1 MSGPKYV
8 SVYWEQEKKFTTQK
22 ISCVRNP
29 SQLKNSKLVDDVEHQ
44 GREKDKLQ
52 NGWQC
57 FPGRIIAI
65 GAKKKTT
72 EAKGFLKY
80 QEITAAER
88 EGGKIAGT
96 QSVLDSSSAES
107 DSSSSSTCYDN
118 IPSTFFESQLQA
130 KLNENIPSSQQL
142 QSKDKA
148 KAKIP
153 STTSESQLQSKDK
166 TKKASKSA
174 RVSDGDSDV
183 EELQFKAK
191 TEKASRPKSAT
202 AELSDGDSDSD
213 LLSREELLLKLKKVN
228 KEKKALEKENEI
240 LRRNNIILQK

>member
-44 GREKDKLQ
+44 GRDKDKPQ

-65 GAKKKTT
+65 GGESFKTYLQPESTQIINNFHFLAKKKSI

-88 EGGKIAGT
+88 EGGEIAGT
-96 QSVLDSSSAES
+96 QTVLDSSSAES
-107 DSSSSSTCYDN
+107 DSSSSSKCYDN

-130 KLNENIPSSQQL
+130 KVYGQWSVCFMC
-142 QSKDKA
+142 
-148 KAKIP
+148 
-153 STTSESQLQSKDK
+153 
-166 TKKASKSA
+166 
-174 RVSDGDSDV
+174 RH
-183 EELQFKAK
+183 F
-191 TEKASRPKSAT
+191 
-202 AELSDGDSDSD
+202 
-213 LLSREELLLKLKKVN
+213 
-228 KEKKALEKENEI
+228 
-240 LRRNNIILQK
+240 